1 MKFSGLLVAAGFC
14 STLRFLRVVL
24 LFNLFA
30 ATAAV
35 EFRMDG
41 VHTIPCCAHPVLICK
56 EPDLLFR
63 SEKLLFQ
70 SCHRM
75 MQSRH

>member
-41 VHTIPCCAHPVLICK
+41 VHTDTLLRPSCF
-56 EPDLLFR
+56 DL
-63 SEKLLFQ
+63 
-70 SCHRM
+70 
-75 MQSRH
+75 